1 MNLHGYIYQ
10 KTSFNTCQLELKRD
24 EGRPFS
30 MHKKIVGTPLAEK
43 IEQLSEEE
51 IAQVSEDIAKFMAE
65 LHQLDF
71 QKEKIFTINDI
82 GLNLSE
88 FLDEL
93 LTKHV
98 SKEDR
103 AFWKFAD
110 TVEKPECLVHGD
122 LNLSNVLLDNSN
134 KVTAIIDFGFAGY
147 GNIYD
152 DVARILS
159 RNCPKNFKQEIIRN
173 YEKYAQTKLDVEKL
187 EGKITE
193 WINIDQGYINYM
205 RGIGIYE

>member
-1 MNLHGYIYQ
+1 MHGYIYQ

-30 MHKKIVGTPLAEK
+30 VHKKIAGTPLAEK

-51 IAQVSEDIAKFMAE
+51 IAQISADIAKFMAE
-65 LHQLDF
+65 LHQVNF
-71 QKEKIFTINDI
+71 QNEKIFTINDI

-98 SKEDR
+98 SQEDR
-103 AFWKFAD
+103 AFWKFSD
-110 TVEKPECLVHGD
+110 TVETPKCLVHGD
-122 LNLSNVLLDNSN
+122 LNLSNVLLDENN

-159 RNCPKNFKQEIIRN
+159 RN
-173 YEKYAQTKLDVEKL
+173 YEKYAQTKLDEKKL
-187 EGKITE
+187 EDKVIE

-205 RGIGIYE
+205 RGIGIYG